1 VCDDRA
7 VAVSPRD
14 RIAERTRTLGRLAV
28 HVGANVAEG
37 QDVFLYAFD
46 IEQAPIVRAIAEEA
60 YAAGARYVSTI
71 YWDQHVK
78 RSRLRHAPEES
89 LGFVPDWW
97 ERKIAEC
104 AERQAAFVF
113 VWGDPDPQLL
123 ADVDPARAGQD
134 HMPLTPALF
143 ATLST
148 GAVNWTIVFGPTP
161 GFARRLF
168 GDSDEER
175 LWELVAPLLRLDAAD
190 PVEEWRRHVARLRER
205 TAALAE
211 RNLDAL
217 HFSGPGTDLTVG
229 LLRGALWLSG
239 GIRTSTGRDTVAN
252 MPTEEVFT
260 TPDFRRVEGV
270 VRATRPFALL
280 GGPTVEGLELRFEGG
295 RVVAV
300 DATANVEAVRAQMAY
315 DRGAERLGEIALVD
329 GSSPVGRTGMVFG
342 DVLLDENATC
352 HLAWGGAYEFTTPSL
367 PAGAEEREELGFNVS
382 GIHQD
387 AMIGGPDV
395 AVDGI
400 EPGGA
405 RVPIIRDDVWILQ

>member
-1 VCDDRA
+1 M
-7 VAVSPRD
+7 AVSPQD
-14 RIAERTRTLGRLAV
+14 RIAERTRTLGRLAAR
-28 HVGANVAEG
+28 VGANVGEG

-46 IEQAPIVRAIAEEA
+46 VEQAPIVRAVAEEA

-78 RSRLRHAPEES
+78 RSRLRHAPEAS

-113 VWGDPDPQLL
+113 VWGDPDPHLL
-123 ADVDPARAGQD
+123 ADIDPARVGQD
-134 HMPLTPALF
+134 HMPLTPTLF

-148 GAVNWTIVFGPTP
+148 GSVNWTIVFGPAP
-161 GFARRLF
+161 GIARRLF
-168 GDSDEER
+168 GEPDEER
-175 LWELVAPLLRLDAAD
+175 LWDLAAPLLRLDAAD
-190 PVEEWRRHVARLRER
+190 PVEEWRLHVARLRER
-205 TAALAE
+205 AAALAE

-239 GIRTSTGRDTVAN
+239 GIRTSTGRETVAN

-260 TPDFRRVEGV
+260 TPDFRRVEGT
-270 VRATRPFALL
+270 VRVTRPVALL
-280 GGPTVEGLELRFEGG
+280 GGPTVEGLQLRFEAG
-295 RVVAV
+295 RAV
-300 DATANVEAVRAQMAY
+300 GVEARTNADAVRTQMAH
-315 DRGAERLGEIALVD
+315 DRGGDRLGEIALVD

-352 HLAWGGAYEFTTPSL
+352 HLAWGGAYEFTAPNL
-367 PAGAEEREELGFNVS
+367 PASPEGREEVGFNVS

-387 AMIGGPDV
+387 AMIGGPEV

-400 EPGGA
+400 EAGGG
-405 RVPIIRDDVWILQ
+405 RVPIIRDDVWVL